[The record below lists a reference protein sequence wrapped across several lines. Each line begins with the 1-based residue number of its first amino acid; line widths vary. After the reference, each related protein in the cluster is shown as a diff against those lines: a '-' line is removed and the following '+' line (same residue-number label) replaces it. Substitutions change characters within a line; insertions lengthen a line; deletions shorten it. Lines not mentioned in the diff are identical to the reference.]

1 MYITYILNL
10 VLLIIFFNNSKKIS
24 KKFSLFKKTND
35 NTPIVGGL
43 GVYLYFILNAV
54 SLFFFEN
61 QIISNNLS
69 ILILISSIF
78 FIGLIDDIFNL
89 SYKLRLLS
97 IFLIIFIFLNF
108 NNEFLVKQ
116 LYFETIN
123 KTFIISDFSYF
134 LTPIFIML
142 LINSLNMADGING
155 NSGLIFL
162 CYFMIIFS
170 HNSQLNVFLFI
181 IVLSIIIFLFF
192 NFKNLLYIGDSGIY
206 FISIFISL
214 YLIDSYNQ
222 NLSNLSCE
230 KIFLVL
236 MIPGVDMFRLFCIR
250 IYNKKN
256 PFKGDL
262 NHLHHILIK
271 KFNLI
276 YSLVIYTFLILWP
289 FIIIIFSS
297 INIINLILINLF
309 FYFLLIR
316 NLGLKKVIKR
326 N

>member
-1 MYITYILNL
+1 MYIAYILNL

-43 GVYLYFILNAV
+43 GIYLYFVLNIIIL
-54 SLFFFEN
+54 LFFEN

-134 LTPIFIML
+134 VTPVFIML

-162 CYFMIIFS
+162 CYFMIIFI

-181 IVLSIIIFLFF
+181 IVISIIIFLFF

-222 NLSNLSCE
+222 NLTNLSCE
-230 KIFLVL
+230 KIFLIL
-236 MIPGVDMFRLFCIR
+236 MIPGIDMFRLFCVR

-256 PFKGDL
+256 PFEGDL
-262 NHLHHILIK
+262 NHLHHIFMKNFKLS
-271 KFNLI
+271 
-276 YSLVIYTFLILWP
+276 YSLILYTSLILWP
-289 FIIIIFSS
+289 FIILKFTNFNVLFLILL
-297 INIINLILINLF
+297 NLI
-309 FYFLLIR
+309 FYFFLIFIL
-316 NLGLKKVIKR
+316 NSKKKLKR
-326 N
+326 

>member
-1 MYITYILNL
+1 MYIVYILNL

-43 GVYLYFILNAV
+43 GIYSYFILNTL
-54 SLFFFEN
+54 SLYFFEN
-61 QIISNNLS
+61 KIISNNLS

-89 SYKLRLLS
+89 SYKLRLLL
-97 IFLIIFIFLNF
+97 IFLVIFIFLNF
-108 NNEFLVKQ
+108 NNEFIVKQ

-123 KTFIISDFSYF
+123 KTFIISNFSYF
-134 LTPIFIML
+134 LTPFFILL

-170 HNSQLNVFLFI
+170 HNSQLNAFLFI
-181 IVLSIIIFLFF
+181 IVVSIIIFLFF

-206 FISIFISL
+206 FISIFVSL

-230 KIFLVL
+230 KIFLLL
-236 MIPGVDMFRLFCIR
+236 MIPGIDMFRLFCIR

-271 KFNLI
+271 RFNLI
-276 YSLVIYTFLILWP
+276 YSLVIYTSLILWP
-289 FIIIIFSS
+289 FIILIFFNT
-297 INIINLILINLF
+297 NIFYLIFTNLV
-309 FYFLLIR
+309 FYFLLIW
-316 NLGLKKVIKR
+316 NLDLKKSY
-326 N
+326 

>member
-1 MYITYILNL
+1 M
-10 VLLIIFFNNSKKIS
+10 
-24 KKFSLFKKTND
+24 
-35 NTPIVGGL
+35 
-43 GVYLYFILNAV
+43 
-54 SLFFFEN
+54 
-61 QIISNNLS
+61 
-69 ILILISSIF
+69 
-78 FIGLIDDIFNL
+78 IDDIFNL